1 MTAAL
6 HVPDTLSTGA
16 REALSDLL
24 HSAIEVPYLLDPATH
39 DQDASVDVGAELVRA
54 GYLTIDGTNAQWSI
68 EVAPPMPLP
77 SDLAQG
83 AHDAVDKLSDIV
95 NNSTRDNLAT
105 EHMGTVGI
113 DGSLRGYQLAVATRS
128 VLQLA
133 LHAAN
138 GRLAPEAVATHFT
151 YAAANLARAINQAAE
166 TGEQKSAP

>member
-1 MTAAL
+1 MTATL
-6 HVPDTLSTGA
+6 HVPDTLSNGA
-16 REALSDLL
+16 RQALSDLL
-24 HSAIEVPYLLDPATH
+24 HSGIEVPYLLDPATH

-68 EVAPPMPLP
+68 EVAPPMPTP

-95 NNSTRDNLAT
+95 SNSTRDNLPVN
-105 EHMGTVGI
+105 HMAAVGI
-113 DGSLRGYQLAVATRS
+113 DSTLHGYQLAVATRS

-151 YAAANLARAINQAAE
+151 YAAANLARAINQKADE
-166 TGEQKSAP
+166 GNPQ